1 MTSKLPINLK
11 NLLRRS
17 RPLRRGTGLVALSQ
31 SFHDGRA
38 EAETGLRKTTEG
50 VLEIDQS
57 HTGRITQQACG
68 TDDAQAEGLGNLAA
82 AFFIHDRQA
91 GIAMLPGEGDRG
103 SLSGIEGVG
112 FFQERSDIRQ
122 NHNPRRRM
130 LEKLPQRLGC
140 PWMASLLVDGG
151 GDGDRAVESVEQFQ
165 FSQLRQTGKRGVIA
179 DDDHG
184 KRRGKRRGRR
194 RGKLPRKLPRK
205 SSR

>member
-68 TDDAQAEGLGNLAA
+68 TDDAASRGLGK
-82 AFFIHDRQA
+82 
-91 GIAMLPGEGDRG
+91 P
-103 SLSGIEGVG
+103 
-112 FFQERSDIRQ
+112 
-122 NHNPRRRM
+122 
-130 LEKLPQRLGC
+130 C
-140 PWMASLLVDGG
+140 
-151 GDGDRAVESVEQFQ
+151 
-165 FSQLRQTGKRGVIA
+165 
-179 DDDHG
+179 
-184 KRRGKRRGRR
+184 GRVFH
-194 RGKLPRKLPRK
+194 P
-205 SSR
+205 